1 MVTKRNNGINGKL
14 MWINNINGI
23 NGHQKELM
31 WINGFE
37 LIELMVNLHTWING
51 ELMVPTF
58 NKKLM
63 ELMVN

>member
-1 MVTKRNNGINGKL
+1 MVTKRNNEINGEL
-14 MWINNINGI
+14 MWINAINGI

>member
-1 MVTKRNNGINGKL
+1 MVIKINNGINGEL
-14 MWINNINGI
+14 MWINVNNGI

-37 LIELMVNLHTWING
+37 LIELMVNLHTWIND
-51 ELMVPTF
+51 ELMVPSF
-58 NKKLM
+58 KNELM